1 MQGKCQ
7 ESACRLGGRARPV
20 VTGRV
25 NAPTQPAEGAPAPH
39 AEGDRIPRAE
49 GATPAMAQWFAAK
62 AAHPDAVLFFRMG
75 DFFELFFADA
85 EDAAPILDIAISHR
99 GEHRGQP
106 VPMAGVPAHALEA
119 YLARLIRAGKRVAIC
134 DQMETPED
142 AKRRKAPTI
151 RREVVRVVT
160 PATVTEDGLLDAGR
174 PAWLLALAETVEGLG
189 AAWLDISTG
198 AFATALLPRADLG
211 ALLARLEPAEAVAAP
226 ELAEDSEL
234 ARRLPGRVAPRL
246 VPRDPART
254 VREAFG
260 VATLDGFGRFAPPEL
275 AAAALALSY
284 VKETQGAAAPRL
296 DPPRSQAD
304 GVGALALDAATRRSL
319 EILRDQRGG
328 AEATLLGAVD
338 RTLTAAGARELAARL
353 AAPLADPCPIAARHD
368 AVAFLLGEEATRQAL
383 RAALKGAPDM
393 ARALARLA
401 LDRFAPR
408 DLGALRIGLDLAS
421 RIAGALDAA
430 ALPVPPLVAAAA
442 GALRLDPTLGAELGR
457 ALSDRLPARLEDGG
471 LIAPGYDGELDALR
485 RLRDGG
491 REAIAALQLDL
502 AQAWGVASL
511 KIRHHQQFGFLAE
524 LPAAPAEKLLRDP
537 PKGLPPEQTP
547 IHRQTM
553 ANAIRFTCQ
562 ALADLD
568 RKVAEAGDRAAA
580 REKTC
585 VKHLRRLLLEAGDPI
600 AEAARALAELDVHAA
615 AATLAAEGG
624 WCRPEITDRPDF
636 AIVAGRHPVVEAAL
650 RRERGPPF
658 VPNDADLSPG
668 RRLCLLTGPN
678 MAGKS
683 TFLRQNALFV
693 VLAQAGLFV
702 PAASARIGLVDRLFS
717 RVGGGDDIAG
727 GRSTFMVEM
736 AETAAILNQATAR
749 SLVVLDEVGR
759 GTATWDG
766 LAIAWAVLEALHD
779 RIRCRAVFATHFHE
793 LTALAGRLPELR
805 LACMRV
811 REWRG
816 EVVFQHLV
824 GDGAAERS
832 WGVHVARLAGV
843 PRPVLARATQVLS
856 ALETRAR
863 AGGPDAL
870 AAELP
875 LFAAP
880 APAAGTAPA
889 AMPASVLHAAVAEI
903 DPDSLSPREA
913 HEALYRLRALLAE
926 HGAPQHDS
934 PVAEAHKSLS

>member
-1 MQGKCQ
+1 
-7 ESACRLGGRARPV
+7 
-20 VTGRV
+20 
-25 NAPTQPAEGAPAPH
+25 
-39 AEGDRIPRAE
+39 
-49 GATPAMAQWFAAK
+49 
-62 AAHPDAVLFFRMG
+62 
-75 DFFELFFADA
+75 
-85 EDAAPILDIAISHR
+85 
-99 GEHRGQP
+99 
-106 VPMAGVPAHALEA
+106 MAG
-119 YLARLIRAGKRVAIC
+119 RI
-134 DQMETPED
+134 
-142 AKRRKAPTI
+142 
-151 RREVVRVVT
+151 
-160 PATVTEDGLLDAGR
+160 
-174 PAWLLALAETVEGLG
+174 
-189 AAWLDISTG
+189 AA
-198 AFATALLPRADLG
+198 
-211 ALLARLEPAEAVAAP
+211 
-226 ELAEDSEL
+226 
-234 ARRLPGRVAPRL
+234 RL
-246 VPRDPART
+246 VPRDAARM
-254 VREAFG
+254 VREVFG
-260 VATLDGFGRFAPPEL
+260 VATLDGFGRFGAGEL

-284 VKETQGAAAPRL
+284 VQETQAGALPRL
-296 DPPRSQAD
+296 DPPRSQAEAA
-304 GVGALALDAATRRSL
+304 GVLALDAATRRSL

-328 AEATLLGAVD
+328 TEATLLSAVD

-353 AAPLADPCPIAARHD
+353 AAPLAEAAPIAARHD
-368 AVAFLLGEEATRQAL
+368 AVAFLLGDDATRQAL

-408 DLGALRIGLDLAS
+408 DLGALRIGLDLAA
-421 RIAGALDAA
+421 RIAAALDAA
-430 ALPVPPLVAAAA
+430 ALPVPALVAAAGA
-442 GALRLDPTLGAELGR
+442 ALRLDPRLAAELGR
-457 ALSDRLPARLEDGG
+457 GLAERLPARLEDGG
-471 LIAPGYDGELDALR
+471 IVAPGYDGELDALR

-511 KIRHHQQFGFLAE
+511 RIRHHQQFGFMAE
-524 LPAAPAEKLLRDP
+524 LPAAPGEKLLRDP
-537 PKGLPPEQTP
+537 PPGLVPEHVP

-553 ANAIRFTCQ
+553 ANAVRFTCK
-562 ALADLD
+562 ALAELD
-568 RKVAEAGDRAAA
+568 RKVAEAGERAAA
-580 REKTC
+580 RERDC
-585 VKHLRRLLLEAGDPI
+585 VKHLRRMLLDAGGAI
-600 AEAARALAELDVHAA
+600 AAAARAMAELDVHAA

-624 WCRPEITDRPDF
+624 WCRPEMTDRADF
-636 AIVAGRHPVVEAAL
+636 AIAAGRHPVVEAAL
-650 RRERGPPF
+650 RREKGPAF
-658 VPNDADLSPG
+658 VPNDCDLSGG

-683 TFLRQNALFV
+683 TFLRQNALVV

-779 RIRCRAVFATHFHE
+779 RIRCRAIFATHFHE

-805 LACMRV
+805 LAAMKV

-843 PRPVLARATQVLS
+843 PRPVLARAAQVLA
-856 ALETRAR
+856 ALEARAR

-880 APAAGTAPA
+880 AEAAASAP
-889 AMPASVLHAAVAEI
+889 PASVLHAALAEI
-903 DPDSLSPREA
+903 DPDTLSPREA
-913 HEALYRLRALLAE
+913 HDALYRLRALLTSDA
-926 HGAPQHDS
+926 AAQHDN
-934 PVAEAHKSLS
+934 PVAGPRKSVS

>member
-1 MQGKCQ
+1 MK
-7 ESACRLGGRARPV
+7 
-20 VTGRV
+20 
-25 NAPTQPAEGAPAPH
+25 N
-39 AEGDRIPRAE
+39 RIPPAE
-49 GATPAMAQWFAAK
+49 GATPALAQWFAAK
-62 AAHPDAVLFFRMG
+62 AAHPDALLFFRMG

-85 EDAAPILDIAISHR
+85 EDAATVLDIAVSHR

-106 VPMAGVPAHALEA
+106 VPMAGVPAHALEP
-119 YLARLIRAGKRVAIC
+119 YLARLIRAGHRVAIC
-134 DQMETPED
+134 DQMETPEE

-160 PATVTEDGLLDAGR
+160 PATVTEDGLLEAGR
-174 PAWLLALAETVEGLG
+174 PAWLLALAEAEEGLG

-198 AFATALLPRADLG
+198 AFATCALPRAELG
-211 ALLARLEPAEAVAAP
+211 ALLARLEPAEAVVAP
-226 ELAEDSEL
+226 ELAEEAEL
-234 ARRLPGRVAPRL
+234 ARRLPGRIAARL
-246 VPRDPART
+246 VPRDAART

-260 VATLDGFGRFAPPEL
+260 VATLDGFGRFGAGEL

-284 VKETQGAAAPRL
+284 VQETQAGALPRL
-296 DPPRSQAD
+296 DPPRSQAEAA
-304 GVGALALDAATRRSL
+304 GVLALDAATRRSL

-328 AEATLLGAVD
+328 AEATLLSAVD

-353 AAPLADPCPIAARHD
+353 AAPLAEAAPIAARHD
-368 AVAFLLGEEATRQAL
+368 AVAFLLGDEATRQAL

-408 DLGALRIGLDLAS
+408 DLGALRIGLDLAA
-421 RIAGALDAA
+421 RIAAALDAA
-430 ALPVPPLVAAAA
+430 ALPVPALVAAAGA
-442 GALRLDPTLGAELGR
+442 ALRLDPALAAELGR
-457 ALSDRLPARLEDGG
+457 GLAERLPARLEDGG
-471 LIAPGYDGELDALR
+471 IVAPGYDGELDALR

-537 PKGLPPEQTP
+537 PAGLAPEHVP

-553 ANAIRFTCQ
+553 ANAVRFTCK
-562 ALADLD
+562 ALAELD
-568 RKVAEAGDRAAA
+568 RKVAEAGERAAA
-580 REKTC
+580 RERDC
-585 VKHLRRLLLEAGDPI
+585 VKHLRRMLLDAGGPI
-600 AEAARALAELDVHAA
+600 AEAARAMAELDVHAA

-624 WCRPEITDRPDF
+624 WCRPEMTDRADF
-636 AIVAGRHPVVEAAL
+636 AIAAGRHPVVEAAL
-650 RRERGPPF
+650 RREKGPAF
-658 VPNDADLSPG
+658 VPNDCDLSGG

-683 TFLRQNALFV
+683 TFLRQNALVV

-702 PAASARIGLVDRLFS
+702 PAGSARIGLVDRLFS

-736 AETAAILNQATAR
+736 AETAAILNQATSR

-779 RIRCRAVFATHFHE
+779 RIRCRAIFATHFHE

-805 LACMRV
+805 LAAMKV

-843 PRPVLARATQVLS
+843 PRPVLARAAQVLA
-856 ALETRAR
+856 ALEARAR

-880 APAAGTAPA
+880 TKAAPEAAPASA
-889 AMPASVLHAAVAEI
+889 LHAALAEI
-903 DPDSLSPREA
+903 DPDTLSPREA
-913 HEALYRLRALLAE
+913 HDALYRLKALLTAD
-926 HGAPQHDS
+926 AAAQHES
-934 PVAEAHKSLS
+934 PVAGVRKAVS